1 MRENHMNRLFVLM
14 IILLLPLRAFG
25 ADEIRFKFA
34 RSLYADDKGV
44 GMKRPEGI
52 ACGKNRLVIADT
64 GNGRMLLYSIVDG
77 EPRGGKEVQLS
88 QVMYPIRLAMSSKG
102 DLYILDGRQ
111 RKVARLNAEG
121 AFQQYLEITGLPL
134 EGMVVP
140 AGISLDSKDSLYL
153 FDIAGGR
160 VLIFGDDGKYQRQI
174 VLPKEFG
181 FISDLTVDA
190 RGTVFLLDSVHAT
203 VYSNAKDP
211 AIFTAVTGK
220 LKDDMKFPSNIAAG
234 ESGLLYISD
243 QNGGGIIV
251 VRPDGTIKRLF
262 SLGWKEGTLRY
273 PAQLCLDSEGDLF
286 VADRENSRIQEFTPL
301 K

>member
-1 MRENHMNRLFVLM
+1 MNRLFVLM

-25 ADEIRFKFA
+25 ADEIRFRFA

-52 ACGKNRLVIADT
+52 ACTKDRLVIADT

-77 EPRGGKEVQLS
+77 EPRGGKQIELT
-88 QVMYPIRLAMSSKG
+88 QVMYPTRLALSSKG
-102 DLYILDGRQ
+102 DFYIIDGRQ
-111 RKVARLNAEG
+111 RKVARVNAEG
-121 AFQQYLEITGLPL
+121 GFVQYLEISGLPV

-140 AGISLDSKDSLYL
+140 AGISVDSKDSLYL
-153 FDIAGGR
+153 FDVAGGR
-160 VLIFGDDGKYQRQI
+160 VLVFGDDGKYQRQI
-174 VLPKEFG
+174 VLPKEYG

-190 RGTVFLLDSVHAT
+190 RGTVFLLDSVNAI
-203 VYSNAKDP
+203 VYSNAKD
-211 AIFTAVTGK
+211 ASVFAAVTEK
-220 LKDDMKFPSNIAAG
+220 LKDNMKFPSNIAAG
-234 ESGLLYISD
+234 NNGVLYISD
-243 QNGGGIIV
+243 QNGGGIV
-251 VRPDGTIKRLF
+251 AVRPDGSAKRMF

-286 VADRENSRIQEFTPL
+286 VADRENSRVQEFSPL